1 MKSYNL
7 LTLAVIGLLAV
18 VLAGCRSPYRADQG
32 ALFGGLLGAGT
43 GALIGNASGN
53 AGAGAAIGAGL
64 GAITGAAVGS
74 ELDHIEARNRAM
86 IAQQMGRQVSA
97 EAVTLGDVV
106 DMTQAG
112 VDDELIVS
120 HVRAHGLAAPL
131 QAADLIYL
139 QQQGVST
146 KVTKAMQEP
155 PRPQARPVVI
165 HERTPPPVLVQEYH
179 YGPPAWGHGC
189 GPPVYHHRRHRRHSG
204 VHWGVSVGG

>member
-7 LTLAVIGLLAV
+7 STLAVVCLLAV
-18 VLAGCRSPYRADQG
+18 ALAGCRSPYRADQG

-43 GALIGNASGN
+43 GAIIGNASGN

-74 ELDHIEARNRAM
+74 ELDHIEAQNRAM

-97 EAVTLGDVV
+97 DAVTLGDVV
-106 DMTQAG
+106 DMTKAG
-112 VDDELIVS
+112 VDDELIAN
-120 HVRAHGLAAPL
+120 HVRAHGVAAPL

-155 PRPQARPVVI
+155 PRRQARPVVI
-165 HERTPPPVLVQEYH
+165 HERTPPVIVQEYH

-189 GPPVYHHRRHRRHSG
+189 DPPVYHHRRHGHRSG